1 VKALRIALLV
11 AGAAALAVL
20 VERAGASAIADM
32 MRRAG
37 PTFVGIVALRLVYL
51 GMRAVSLV
59 ACLPPGALAPGD
71 AMRLR
76 VVGESLEVLTLMGP
90 FVAEP
95 GKAWLL
101 KRRGLQTAEAFG
113 GVLGEYLLYSVL
125 AAWMCGLSFILI
137 PAGAL
142 PDAMRRAVAIYV
154 AVVAS
159 VTAALVYAL
168 LTGTGP
174 VSALLRRLRA
184 PQRLV
189 SPIADGEAVI
199 TRLLRT
205 QPRRVVV
212 AIAAQSAAH
221 LLLALEA
228 WLVFRAIGNPIPAA
242 SAVAFEGAAKL
253 VDVAFFF
260 VPGHLGAQEGVYEM
274 VAPALGAVPAAGLT
288 LALLR
293 RMRGLVVAVAG
304 LALLA
309 RWDSAPRKE

>member
-1 VKALRIALLV
+1 MLVWLGLILTTATTIA
-11 AGAAALAVL
+11 
-20 VERAGASAIADM
+20 AIARPAARTSLRRTAGVDLVVLQDGSAS
-32 MRRAG
+32 MRVKDVSGDRWQ
-37 PTFVGIVALRLVYL
+37 RS
-51 GMRAVSLV
+51 MRF
-59 ACLPPGALAPGD
+59 
-71 AMRLR
+71 LR
-76 VVGESLEVLTLMGP
+76 VMGESLEVVTLMGP

-101 KRRGLQTAEAFG
+101 KRRGLQTADAFG

-142 PDAMRRAVAIYV
+142 PDAMRRAVAIYI

-159 VTAALVYAL
+159 VTTALAYAL

-174 VSALLRRLRA
+174 VAALLRRLHA

-199 TRLLRT
+199 TRLLRS
-205 QPRRVVV
+205 QPRRVVF
-212 AIAAQSAAH
+212 AIAAQTAAH
-221 LLLALEA
+221 LLLAFEA
-228 WLVFRAIGNPIPAA
+228 WLVFRAIGSPIPAL
-242 SAVAFEGAAKL
+242 SSVAFEGAAKL

-260 VPGHLGAQEGVYEM
+260 VPGHLGAQEGFYEM

-309 RWDSAPRKE
+309 RWDGAARRE

>member
-1 VKALRIALLV
+1 MALLA
-11 AGAAALAVL
+11 AGVGVLAVL
-20 VERAGASAIADM
+20 VQRAGAASIADM

-51 GMRAVSLV
+51 GMRAIALV
-59 ACLPPGALAPGD
+59 ACLPAGALALSD
-71 AMRLR
+71 AMRVR
-76 VVGESLEVLTLMGP
+76 VMGESLEVVTLMGP

-101 KRRGLQTAEAFG
+101 KRRGLQTADAFG

-142 PDAMRRAVAIYV
+142 PDAMRRAVAIYI

-159 VTAALVYAL
+159 VTTALAYAL

-174 VSALLRRLRA
+174 VAALLRRLHA

-199 TRLLRT
+199 TRLLRS
-205 QPRRVVV
+205 QPRRVVF
-212 AIAAQSAAH
+212 AIAAQTAAH
-221 LLLALEA
+221 LLLAFEA
-228 WLVFRAIGNPIPAA
+228 WLVFRAIGSPIPAL
-242 SAVAFEGAAKL
+242 SSVAFEGAAKL

-260 VPGHLGAQEGVYEM
+260 VPGHLGAQEGFYEV
-274 VAPALGAVPAAGLT
+274 VAPALGAVSAAGLT

-293 RMRGLVVAVAG
+293 RMRGLVIAVAG
-304 LALLA
+304 LTLLA
-309 RWDSAPRKE
+309 RWEAPFSMPS